1 MVVHLFRWWH
11 TWNNSPNTSLTP
23 AWLVGW
29 VGDKGHQAGRS
40 SGRAPAHTQRLTP
53 THTHTHTKKKQLNK
67 RPQNIVDHNTHTENQ
82 AEFEHFFTGKG
93 QLPAALKD
101 FPVVWPVLSDFLKKC
116 PLSNLFNGSSTYG
129 VNTELYWAMD
139 SECPYTW
146 RQNGHIFILVWF
158 VLGQVYIGMFW
169 TALSRAP
176 SAATRSLLF
185 FSAQACGWSPIV
197 SDWLQTFLHWRRV
210 VSSKLFFFWIASLG
224 NVHFLCRLVSVL
236 HIEFYPY
243 SDRHHL

>member
-1 MVVHLFRWWH
+1 MNRNTVVPKDTGRIGADKHKKTTQPAPGTDYTQNSTASFNWKQLFFKMVVHLFRWWH

-101 FPVVWPVLSDFLKKC
+101 FPVVWPVLSDF
-116 PLSNLFNGSSTYG
+116 
-129 VNTELYWAMD
+129 
-139 SECPYTW
+139 
-146 RQNGHIFILVWF
+146 
-158 VLGQVYIGMFW
+158 
-169 TALSRAP
+169 
-176 SAATRSLLF
+176 
-185 FSAQACGWSPIV
+185 
-197 SDWLQTFLHWRRV
+197 
-210 VSSKLFFFWIASLG
+210 
-224 NVHFLCRLVSVL
+224 
-236 HIEFYPY
+236 
-243 SDRHHL
+243 